1 MAEKII
7 SNDLDLMLGHYDAGI
22 RELALQARDVI
33 AKAVPKAEQ
42 KVYAGWRTIG
52 FSLDGSMASQFCAV
66 GPQKKYV
73 NIYLMRGTELDDPK
87 ALLEG
92 SGRKMRHIKIKD
104 AGELKNAALKALIK
118 DAAKL
123 AQATLKK

>member
-1 MAEKII
+1 M
-7 SNDLDLMLGHYDAGI
+7 SDDLNLMLGQYDAGI
-22 RELALQARDVI
+22 RELAMQTCEFIARAI
-33 AKAVPKAEQ
+33 PKAEQ

-52 FSLDGSMASQFCAV
+52 FSLAGTMASQFCAV
-66 GPQKKYV
+66 GPQQKYV

-92 SGRKMRHIKIKD
+92 SGKKMRHVKIKD
-104 AGELKNAALKALIK
+104 AKELKNAALKTLIK

-123 AQATLKK
+123 AQATPKE

>member
-1 MAEKII
+1 M

-22 RELALQARDVI
+22 RELALQARDMV

-42 KVYAGWRTIG
+42 KVYVGWRTIS

-66 GPQKKYV
+66 GPQQKYV

-92 SGRKMRHIKIKD
+92 TGKKMRHVKIKEAKD
-104 AGELKNAALKALIK
+104 LKNATLKTLIK

-123 AQATLKK
+123 AQSASKK

>member
-1 MAEKII
+1 MEEAV
-7 SNDLDLMLGHYDAGI
+7 SDDLERMLGQYDAGI
-22 RELALQARDVI
+22 RELATQACEFI
-33 AKAVPKAEQ
+33 AKAVPKAGQ

-66 GPQKKYV
+66 GPQQKYV

-92 SGRKMRHIKIKD
+92 AGKKMRHVKIKEAKD
-104 AGELKNAALKALIK
+104 LKNAALKALIK

-123 AQATLKK
+123 AQTTSKE